1 MDSYEEGYLLTF
13 GLIDHQIFTIAPAIN
28 YWIGGS
34 TNDKLEGVDFSFSFD
49 NDYIKDYSGI
59 KEV

>member
-1 MDSYEEGYLLTF
+1 MTF